1 MNALFL
7 ESFEK
12 DLKKI
17 KDKKA
22 LKSIQNL
29 VLKVESA
36 TSANEISGVKKLVGF
51 KDAVRI
57 RLGNY
62 RVGVFLEGENVI
74 FARVA
79 HRKDIYSIFP

>member
-17 KDKKA
+17 KDKKT
-22 LKSIQNL
+22 LKSLQNL
-29 VLKVESA
+29 ILTVESA
-36 TSANEISGVKKLVGF
+36 TSFNGITGVKKLVGF
-51 KDAVRI
+51 KDAFRI

-62 RVGVFLEGENVI
+62 RVGIFLEGENVI
-74 FARVA
+74 FARIA
-79 HRKDIYSIFP
+79 HRKDIYSLFP

>member
-1 MNALFL
+1 MNAIFL

-29 VLKVESA
+29 IRTLENA
-36 TSANEISGVKKLVGF
+36 TSFNEISGLKKLVGF
-51 KDAVRI
+51 KDAFRI

-62 RVGVFLEGENVI
+62 RVGIFLEVGDVI

>member
-12 DLKKI
+12 DLRKI

-29 VLKVESA
+29 VLRVESA

-51 KDAVRI
+51 KDAFRI